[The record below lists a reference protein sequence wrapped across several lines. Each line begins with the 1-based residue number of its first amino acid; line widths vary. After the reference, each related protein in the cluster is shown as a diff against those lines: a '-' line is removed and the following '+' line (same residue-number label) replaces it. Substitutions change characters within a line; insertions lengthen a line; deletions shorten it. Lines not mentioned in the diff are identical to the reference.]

1 MFGLSDAECF
11 LLGWAVAATIGMF
24 KYREQEKLART
35 MFMHFV
41 KDAKAREDI
50 VDAWEAFKR
59 ANNVREKT

>member
-11 LLGWAVAATIGMF
+11 LLGWAVGATVMAF

-41 KDAKAREDI
+41 KDAKAREGI
-50 VDAWEAFKR
+50 VDAWEKFKKAR
-59 ANNVREKT
+59 GA